1 MPANKPAS
9 SSVPD
14 EQTVANQTDHDIARE
29 IRDGNLSSPQRVGN
43 FWLYDIRITGTGVAY
58 RSAHDEYAFRDPTE
72 WLTDEFVERCNG
84 LAVVFEHPDGGA
96 LTSDDYRERAI
107 GSIVMPYRKG
117 DEVWGIAR
125 IYDEDAAALMQT
137 SHIST
142 SPGVI
147 TPPGNVPLEL
157 DDDTSVL
164 DERLPIILDHIAIV
178 PNGVWDKGAAP
189 SGVRVDTAPPGHSAI
204 TTETDA
210 MADDKPEDVARDD
223 AADLKERLDAAEK
236 CRADAEKERDELR
249 EKMDAMSKRMDA
261 WEADKAR
268 DDAAR
273 DDASKKDESEEA
285 KPEDV
290 KATEKPIREDR
301 KDEQVDANKGAAI
314 NDAADVVKMREEIDR
329 LRNQMATLSR
339 EPTFDEREQIAAAHR
354 RADSVYQ
361 MLGMRAPEAMAGENP
376 LAYRRRL
383 AAKLQKH
390 SAKFG
395 SFRLDAS
402 IDVNAFDLIESQ
414 IYADAEKAAR
424 APDNMPAGRLIPHT
438 TTELGKQVTRF
449 YGDSAA
455 AYAAFM
461 PPVRNAIAG
470 FDKQSGKAR

>member
-1 MPANKPAS
+1 MPSNE
-9 SSVPD
+9 V
-14 EQTVANQTDHDIARE
+14 ETDHDIARE

-58 RSAHDEYAFRDPTE
+58 RSAHDEYAFRDPAE
-72 WLTDEFVERCNG
+72 WLTDAFVERCNG
-84 LAVVFEHPDGGA
+84 LAVVFEHPDSGA
-96 LTSDDYRERAI
+96 LTSDDYRERSI

-125 IYDEDAAALMQT
+125 VYDEDAAVLMQT
-137 SHIST
+137 THIST

-147 TPPGNVPLEL
+147 TPPGNAPVEI
-157 DDDTSVL
+157 DDETSVL
-164 DERLPIILDHIAIV
+164 DEQLPVILDHIAIV
-178 PNGVWDKGAAP
+178 PNGVWDKGGTP
-189 SGVRVDTAPPGHSAI
+189 SGVRVDAATTDPGQSA
-204 TTETDA
+204 TTQETDA
-210 MADDKPEDVARDD
+210 MADEKPEDAVRDD

-236 CRADAEKERDELR
+236 CRADAEKERDEMR
-249 EKMDAMSKRMDA
+249 EKMDAMSARMDA

-268 DDAAR
+268 ADAAR
-273 DDASKKDESEEA
+273 DDAAKKDAEGEAEA
-285 KPEDV
+285 KDV
-290 KATEKPIREDR
+290 KATETPIREDR

-314 NDAADVVKMREEIDR
+314 TDAADVTKMREEIDR

-339 EPTFDEREQIAAAHR
+339 EPTFDEREQIATAHR
-354 RADSVYQ
+354 RADSIYQ

-395 SFRLDAS
+395 NFRLDAT

-455 AYAAFM
+455 AYAPFM
-461 PPVRNAIAG
+461 PPVRNAVTG
-470 FDKQSGKAR
+470 FDKQAGKGR